1 MITDDEH
8 GTVLGVGSPIHVSRH
23 DPPPRLADLVRTS
36 EPTCCFP
43 GCRVRARDCDLDHR
57 VPYDPRD
64 PDGRRGGG
72 STCSSNLQPLCRTH
86 HRLKTAGVIHVRLV
100 PTTEG
105 CGVPPGTLEFTTS
118 TGLAYRRSPTRATP
132 STIDLEDP
140 LVATAVA
147 HAGLRA
153 AQDAASDARSDL
165 AAAAAR
171 RRSAGRP
178 GAASAATEQL
188 EYDGEDRA
196 WRKSLREHG
205 QRRVREAAAPASSR
219 RGRAP

>member
-1 MITDDEH
+1 MTSTGRSWASDRPS
-8 GTVLGVGSPIHVSRH
+8 TCRRH

-57 VPYDPRD
+57 VPYDPQD

-105 CGVPPGTLEFTTS
+105 RGVPPGTLEFTTS

-153 AQDAASDARSDL
+153 AQGAASDARGDL
-165 AAAAAR
+165 AAAAAS

-178 GAASAATEQL
+178 GAASAAA
-188 EYDGEDRA
+188 RA
-196 WRKSLREHG
+196 A
-205 QRRVREAAAPASSR
+205 RVRRRGPRLAEEPARARATPRSR
-219 RGRAP
+219 GRGPSLQPGGRAP